1 MVAAS
6 VRTCPI
12 GSGWWCAPKTR
23 TQSFRPPIESG
34 CFRILAFVRLCYHSV
49 NLNAWV
55 VLLPTFAGLS
65 CTRSPPQTLRV
76 SIGTSIHAPASTDF
90 FTQKGPRR
98 RFRLTPPISS
108 LATVCASCI
117 LLLFIFRWA
126 GPLSQS
132 LFNPLP
138 VPTLAFILAQAGGKG
153 KKNTAPTSRLAL
165 SWVLSAPVR
174 TVPSHEHLFSVVPTA
189 FVQL

>member
-1 MVAAS
+1 M
-6 VRTCPI
+6 
-12 GSGWWCAPKTR
+12 
-23 TQSFRPPIESG
+23 
-34 CFRILAFVRLCYHSV
+34 AFVRLCYHSV

-132 LFNPLP
+132 LFNPPARPYARFYSGPGWWKGEKEHCPYLP
-138 VPTLAFILAQAGGKG
+138 SSAF
-153 KKNTAPTSRLAL
+153 
-165 SWVLSAPVR
+165 LSAFGTR
-174 TVPSHEHLFSVVPTA
+174 ANSA
-189 FVQL
+189 FTRACVFCCSNCVCPALIF